1 MTTETIPTI
10 PKTKTARLVV
20 TDEVV
25 EDLRALLTEALRS
38 HASLCAQS
46 SEHLEELGD
55 ADAARGETG
64 IALLSAWLADNVRAW
79 THTTRLREGLVKF
92 DPIAAAEVLATVLD
106 DEQLDEND
114 PEWRP

>member
-10 PKTKTARLVV
+10 PKTTTARLVV
-20 TDEVV
+20 TDEVI
-25 EDLRALLTEALRS
+25 EDLRSLLTEALRS

-46 SEHLEELGD
+46 SAHLEELGD
-55 ADAARGETG
+55 ADTARGETG

-92 DPIAAAEVLATVLD
+92 DPIAGAESLAIILD
-106 DEQLDEND
+106 DDEEG
-114 PEWRP
+114 PQ